1 MVYELEHIEKKVR
14 EVIED
19 GTESE
24 QFKFCLPDDV
34 KEAFNSI
41 QLNILTLDSQGELK
55 QYVQYHQRLVIM
67 QLNEIVKHMEANPCF
82 IKLGRAVCVE
92 LEKILEF
99 LRVNFPKQFSHCSL
113 IPKLYENRIKEGSIF
128 EIGAIQ
134 ATIQESPIN
143 PVLKEMCL
151 NILADFVHQ
160 VDHEL
165 NFRSVDQLEC
175 LLVEFK
181 RINLAD
187 HSRSLEEEI
196 RSLFIELNFN
206 SNLIRH
212 HFIQYFKLDLQ
223 NSESLAEQIEKVA
236 GYLKYVNQVHV
247 RPEFIDSDYDV
258 TLKETLAVWIYEEL
272 EFMNRKYQMTIV
284 PGSTKDGLKS
294 DFKIDFDM
302 SVSQVA
308 CFIKTLVET
317 GIIRNK
323 NVSELIRF
331 LASCVK
337 TKRSENISHESFRM
351 KYYNV
356 ESNTKDAVK
365 NLFHSAIGQ
374 INRN

>member
-14 EVIED
+14 EAIVD

-24 QFKFCLPDDV
+24 QFNFCLPDDV

-41 QLNILTLDSQGELK
+41 QLNILTLDSERELK
-55 QYVQYHQRLVIM
+55 QYVQYHQRVVTM
-67 QLNEIVKHMEANPCF
+67 QMNEIMKHMEANPCF
-82 IKLGRAVCVE
+82 RKLGRDVCAE

-99 LRVNFPKQFSHCSL
+99 LRGNFPKQFSQCSS
-113 IPKLYENRIKEGSIF
+113 IPRLYENRIQEGSIL
-128 EIGAIQ
+128 EIDEIRTA
-134 ATIQESPIN
+134 IQESPIN
-143 PVLKEMCL
+143 LGLKEMCL
-151 NILADFVHQ
+151 NVLTDFVHQ
-160 VDHEL
+160 VDQQL

-175 LLVEFK
+175 LLEEFK

-187 HSRSLEEEI
+187 RNWPLEEEI

-206 SNLIRH
+206 SNSIRY
-212 HFIQYFKLDLQ
+212 HFIQYFKSDLQ
-223 NSESLAEQIEKVA
+223 RVESLTDQIERIA
-236 GYLKYVNQVHV
+236 YHLKYVNQVHV
-247 RPEFIDSDYDV
+247 RQEFVDNDYDV
-258 TLKETLAVWIYEEL
+258 TLKETLAAWIYEEL

-284 PGSTKDGLKS
+284 PGSTKDGLRN

-337 TKRSENISHESFRM
+337 TKRSENVSHESFRM

-365 NLFHSAIGQ
+365 SLFHSAIGQ

>member
-14 EVIED
+14 EAIED

-41 QLNILTLDSQGELK
+41 QLNILTLDSERELK
-55 QYVQYHQRLVIM
+55 QYVQYHQRVVTM
-67 QLNEIVKHMEANPCF
+67 QMNEIVIHMEANPCF
-82 IKLGRAVCVE
+82 IKLGNAVCVE

-99 LRVNFPKQFSHCSL
+99 LKVNFPKQFSHCSS
-113 IPKLYENRIKEGSIF
+113 IPKLYENRIQEGSIF
-128 EIGAIQ
+128 EIGAIRT
-134 ATIQESPIN
+134 TIQESLIN
-143 PVLKEMCL
+143 PGLKEMCL
-151 NILADFVHQ
+151 NILADFVSQ
-160 VDHEL
+160 LDRQPT
-165 NFRSVDQLEC
+165 FKAMDQLES
-175 LLVEFK
+175 LLAEFK
-181 RINLAD
+181 RINLD
-187 HSRSLEEEI
+187 DDSRSMGEEI
-196 RSLFIELNFN
+196 GSLLIELNVN
-206 SNLIRH
+206 SNSIRC
-212 HFIQYFKLDLQ
+212 HFIQYFKSDIE
-223 NSESLAEQIEKVA
+223 SVESLTDQIERIA
-236 GYLKYVNQVHV
+236 YHLKYVNQVHV
-247 RPEFIDSDYDV
+247 RQEFVDNDYDV
-258 TLKETLAVWIYEEL
+258 TLKEMLAAWIYEEL

-284 PGSTKDGLKS
+284 PGSTKDGLQNN
-294 DFKIDFDM
+294 FKIDFDM

-308 CFIKTLVET
+308 CFIKTLVEA
-317 GIIRNK
+317 GIIQNK

-337 TKRSENISHESFRM
+337 TKRSENVSRESFRM

>member
-1 MVYELEHIEKKVR
+1 
-14 EVIED
+14 
-19 GTESE
+19 
-24 QFKFCLPDDV
+24 
-34 KEAFNSI
+34 
-41 QLNILTLDSQGELK
+41 
-55 QYVQYHQRLVIM
+55 M
-67 QLNEIVKHMEANPCF
+67 QMNEIVKHMEANPCF
-82 IKLGRAVCVE
+82 IKLGSAVCIE

-99 LRVNFPKQFSHCSL
+99 LRVNFPKQFSHCSS
-113 IPKLYENRIKEGSIF
+113 IPKLCENRIQEGSIF
-128 EIGAIQ
+128 EIGEIS
-134 ATIQESPIN
+134 TVIQESPIN
-143 PVLKEMCL
+143 PGLKEMSL
-151 NILADFVHQ
+151 NILTDFVHQ
-160 VDHEL
+160 VDQQL

-212 HFIQYFKLDLQ
+212 HFIQYFKSDLQ
-223 NSESLAEQIEKVA
+223 SVESVTGQIERIA
-236 GYLKYVNQVHV
+236 CHLKHVNQVHV
-247 RPEFIDSDYDV
+247 RPEFVDIDYDV
-258 TLKETLAVWIYEEL
+258 TLKETLAAWLYEEL
-272 EFMNRKYQMTIV
+272 QFMNRKDQMTMESRSV
-284 PGSTKDGLKS
+284 KDGLRS

-308 CFIKTLVET
+308 CFIKTLVEA
-317 GIIRNK
+317 GIIQNK

-331 LASCVK
+331 LARCVK
-337 TKRSENISHESFRM
+337 TKRSENVSHESFRM